1 MVKGSSIFRYTVPQY
16 WYKGVYEDKAI
27 PCKAGRSFTL
37 AQPFRP
43 ESAILIIHGYTGYP
57 GEVVRPARDLFALGY
72 DVYAPRLPGHG
83 TSGKDFAHTD
93 MMDWMRLVMNAVA
106 DLKEKY
112 RNVYIAGHSMGGALA
127 VIAAAE
133 KDIEK
138 TLLLAPAAAPAD
150 ARLSIAKLSAAS
162 LFSKRKKTEWHNDPG
177 YSMYY
182 EDAPADDMYLGSEYW
197 SWIYFRQLAS
207 LMKLSRKAMDKAP
220 LLKGSVKIIAA
231 GNDALVPSEWT
242 DALYRS
248 MTCGKE
254 LVTIP
259 GATHYML
266 YDKDKKAEDE
276 VIASALSFFAC

>member
-16 WYKGVYEDKAI
+16 WYKGVYEDKAM

-150 ARLSIAKLSAAS
+150 ARLPIAKLSAAS
-162 LFSKRKKTEWHNDPG
+162 LFSKRKKLPNT
-177 YSMYY
+177 
-182 EDAPADDMYLGSEYW
+182 
-197 SWIYFRQLAS
+197 RVS
-207 LMKLSRKAMDKAP
+207 LL
-220 LLKGSVKIIAA
+220 
-231 GNDALVPSEWT
+231 T
-242 DALYRS
+242 
-248 MTCGKE
+248 
-254 LVTIP
+254 
-259 GATHYML
+259 
-266 YDKDKKAEDE
+266 
-276 VIASALSFFAC
+276 

>member
-1 MVKGSSIFRYTVPQY
+1 
-16 WYKGVYEDKAI
+16 
-27 PCKAGRSFTL
+27 
-37 AQPFRP
+37 
-43 ESAILIIHGYTGYP
+43 
-57 GEVVRPARDLFALGY
+57 
-72 DVYAPRLPGHG
+72 
-83 TSGKDFAHTD
+83 
-93 MMDWMRLVMNAVA
+93 
-106 DLKEKY
+106 
-112 RNVYIAGHSMGGALA
+112 
-127 VIAAAE
+127 
-133 KDIEK
+133 
-138 TLLLAPAAAPAD
+138 
-150 ARLSIAKLSAAS
+150 
-162 LFSKRKKTEWHNDPG
+162 
-177 YSMYY
+177 MYY

-231 GNDALVPSEWT
+231 GNDALVPSEWA